1 MAMDM
6 ETEAAVTTGM
16 AEAAVTT
23 GMAEVAEM
31 ETMVM
36 EVAEMAQTGR

>member
-1 MAMDM
+1 M
-6 ETEAAVTTGM
+6 EMESEVAASVM
-16 AEAAVTT
+16 T

-36 EVAEMAQTGR
+36 EVAEMA